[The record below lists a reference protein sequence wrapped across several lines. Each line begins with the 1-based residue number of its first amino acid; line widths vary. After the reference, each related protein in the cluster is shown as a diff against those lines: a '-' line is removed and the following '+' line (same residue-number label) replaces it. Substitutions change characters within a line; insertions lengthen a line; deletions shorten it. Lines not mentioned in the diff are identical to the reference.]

1 MVSLPPPRVQYQ
13 EIYSP
18 RDEDFTIEPG
28 THVNLNENV
37 NVNPQATAEAD
48 AIDTDTDTADE
59 HEFDLDI
66 DIAIAIADEN
76 AYGELIAS
84 MPTTAED
91 LPAAEEGEIPVSV
104 LLASVFASIPNPAH
118 VPVHTSTPHVHT
130 PTCTTASP
138 CGLHV
143 DCRSTPRDIELHN
156 TALAALVRESDPLT
170 WEEVREHDRRRWA
183 AIGEMALPQSQAARR
198 AGITV

>member
-1 MVSLPPPRVQYQ
+1 MESLLPQRVQYQ

-28 THVNLNENV
+28 THVNLNENI

-48 AIDTDTDTADE
+48 AIDTDTVDE

-66 DIAIAIADEN
+66 DVAIAIADEK
-76 AYGELIAS
+76 AYDELIAS

-91 LPAAEEGEIPVSV
+91 LPAAEEDEIPVSV
-104 LLASVFASIPNPAH
+104 LLASVFASIPNPNPVH
-118 VPVHTSTPHVHT
+118 VPTSTPHVHT
-130 PTCTTASP
+130 PTCTAASP
-138 CGLHV
+138 CGLHLH
-143 DCRSTPRDIELHN
+143 CRSTPRGTELHN
-156 TALAALVRESDPLT
+156 TALAALVRESEPLT

-183 AIGEMALPQSQAARR
+183 AIGEMTLPPSQAGRR
-198 AGITV
+198 AGIAV